1 MLTIKTRLGKLFAV
15 LAVSVLLAAAS
26 LGAKKYIEIQKELL
40 IAKEALKIQKINAKT
55 LNFTKLFIKEVLKA
69 KTEID
74 FETRLK
80 LENTVRNIGDEE
92 ILKQWNEFLNSKT
105 ESEAQDRVKN
115 LLDLLI
121 GKISI

>member
-115 LLDLLI
+115 LLDLLV

>member
-55 LNFTKLFIKEVLKA
+55 LNFTKLFIEEVLKA

-80 LENTVRNIGDEE
+80 LENTVRGIDDEE

>member
-1 MLTIKTRLGKLFAV
+1 MLTIKTRLGKLLAV
-15 LAVSVLLAAAS
+15 LIISALLAVAS
-26 LGAKKYIEIQKELL
+26 FGAKKYIETQKELL

>member
-1 MLTIKTRLGKLFAV
+1 MIKTRLGKLLAV
-15 LAVSVLLAAAS
+15 LTISALLAVAS
-26 LGAKKYIEIQKELL
+26 FGAKKYIETKKELQTTR
-40 IAKEALKIQKINAKT
+40 EALKIQKINAKI
-55 LNFTKLFIKEVLKA
+55 LNFTKLFIEEVLRA

-80 LENTVRNIGDEE
+80 LENTVRGIDDEE

>member
-1 MLTIKTRLGKLFAV
+1 MIKTRLGKLLAV
-15 LAVSVLLAAAS
+15 LTVSALLAVAS
-26 LGAKKYIEIQKELL
+26 LGAKKYIETQKE
-40 IAKEALKIQKINAKT
+40 IQTTREALKIQKINAKI
-55 LNFTKLFIKEVLKA
+55 LNFTKIFIEEVLRA

-80 LENTVRNIGDEE
+80 LENTVRGIDDEE

-115 LLDLLI
+115 LLDLLVS
-121 GKISI
+121 KIKI